1 MNWKRLIPLG
11 WWQYDERTSGELE
24 TAYKRSQRLCELL
37 IAGHLYIIDFDQMLQ
52 YRKTDLARRR
62 RIKRDLASIPKK
74 GVAGLRTEQ
83 SEESSGQTEN
93 ATSDLLNC
101 LSSTQTPSNTPQTPP
116 SPSLEASE
124 AYQSRES
131 RRLRRAMEEIERLRL
146 QDDDHLDYVGHTE
159 EPSEISIA
167 QLTENKWHRQSRFIS
182 CNRFF
187 LY

>member
-1 MNWKRLIPLG
+1 M
-11 WWQYDERTSGELE
+11 
-24 TAYKRSQRLCELL
+24 AYKRSQRLCELL

-52 YRKTDLARRR
+52 YRKTDLVRRR
-62 RIKRDLASIPKK
+62 RIKRDLATIPKK

-93 ATSDLLNC
+93 GTSDLLNC

-116 SPSLEASE
+116 SPSAQAPE

-146 QDDDHLDYVGHTE
+146 HDDDDFEFVDTVDIQFVHAVGLPE
-159 EPSEISIA
+159 EPSEVGIV
-167 QLTENKWHRQSRFIS
+167 QRTENK
-182 CNRFF
+182 
-187 LY
+187 

>member
-1 MNWKRLIPLG
+1 MNLKIIKNEIKWAILLG

-93 ATSDLLNC
+93 TTSDFLNC
-101 LSSTQTPSNTPQTPP
+101 LSSTHTPSNTPQTPP
-116 SPSLEASE
+116 SPSPEAPE

-146 QDDDHLDYVGHTE
+146 YDEDNLELVDAVGQ
-159 EPSEISIA
+159 SEDSIEGSIA
-167 QLTENKWHRQSRFIS
+167 QITENK
-182 CNRFF
+182 
-187 LY
+187 